1 MPFIIDRNMR
11 QSCIQHL
18 RKIDSE
24 IYFSQNYDKIYYPV
38 NTHPDI
44 QIHFVNPR
52 TAFVPPELFEYYKNT
67 LPSFI
72 DLRTGA
78 QYLGGTYPSNVAYN
92 VARIGKYVI
101 LNKKTVDKNILNY
114 YIENGFTL
122 INVKQGYTKC
132 NICTDGEI
140 AVTEDEGIYSAL
152 CENGIKTLKIP
163 AGSVR
168 LEGFDYGFIG
178 GASGVF
184 KDKILLCGEIKNK
197 EILNQIK
204 SFFNTN
210 GAEIIIIDKE
220 ELTDYGSI
228 LYFE

>member
-11 QSCIQHL
+11 QSCIDHL

-24 IYFSQNYDKIYYPV
+24 IYFSQNYDKIYFPV

-44 QIHFVNPR
+44 QIHFVDFR
-52 TAFVPPELFEYYKNT
+52 TAFVPPELFDYYKNT

-72 DLRTGA
+72 DLKEGA
-78 QYLGGTYPSNVAYN
+78 QSLGGTYPGDVAYN
-92 VARIGKYVI
+92 VARIGKCVI
-101 LNKKTVDKNILNY
+101 LNKKTVDENILNY
-114 YIENGFTL
+114 YTEKGFTI
-122 INVKQGYTKC
+122 INVKQGYAKC
-132 NICTDGEI
+132 NICTNGKV
-140 AVTEDEGIYSAL
+140 AVTEDEGIHSAL
-152 CENGIKTLKIP
+152 SENDIKTLKIP

-178 GASGVF
+178 GASGSF
-184 KDKILLCGEIKNK
+184 RDKILFCGEIKNK
-197 EILNQIK
+197 EIFNQIK
-204 SFFNTN
+204 NFFKSNDT
-210 GAEIIIIDKE
+210 EIIVIDKE

>member
-1 MPFIIDRNMR
+1 MPFIIDKNMR
-11 QSCIQHL
+11 QSCIDYL

-24 IYFSQNYDKIYYPV
+24 IYFSQNYDKIYFPV

-44 QIHFVNPR
+44 QIHFVDSR
-52 TAFVPPELFEYYKNT
+52 TAFVPPELFNYYKNT
-67 LPSFI
+67 LPFFI
-72 DLRTGA
+72 DLKKGTRP
-78 QYLGGTYPSNVAYN
+78 LSGTYPGNVAYN
-92 VARIGKYVI
+92 VARIGKYAI
-101 LNKKTVDKNILNY
+101 LNKKTVDANILNY
-114 YIENGFTL
+114 YIEKGFTI

-132 NICTDGEI
+132 NICTDGKV

-152 CENGIKTLKIP
+152 NENGIKTLKIP

-178 GASGVF
+178 GASGSF
-184 KDKILLCGEIKNK
+184 RDKILFCGEIKNK
-197 EILNQIK
+197 AIFDQIK
-204 SFFNTN
+204 SFFKSNDT
-210 GAEIIIIDKE
+210 EIIVIDKE